1 MEEKYQ
7 QAIKWAE
14 TFLSTTTDMELQI
27 RQGVYCHSLHT
38 KIKTLKLRVEDSKGY
53 AQYIAYRS
61 IKEVKD
67 KLEKII

>member
-7 QAIKWAE
+7 QSIKWADN
-14 TFLSTTTDMELQI
+14 FLSTTEDSALKI
-27 RQGVYCHSLHT
+27 RIGVFCSSLHT
-38 KIKTLKLRVEDSKGY
+38 KIETCKLRVEHSKGY

-67 KLEKII
+67 LLEKK

>member
-7 QAIKWAE
+7 QAIRWAE
-14 TFLSTTTDMELQI
+14 NFLSTTFDQSLQV
-27 RQGVYCHSLHT
+27 RLGVYCSSLHT
-38 KIKTLKLRVEDSKGY
+38 KIETCKLRVEHSRGY

-67 KLEKII
+67 LLEK